1 MAEEEVTTAAAA
13 AEAAEEEATIPIPSD
28 DKIKV
33 EDLETDEEQKPAIS
47 IPPPDETL
55 AEQEEPNAISNGVES
70 CIEKEEEKSGQ
81 LSDSPEAK
89 RPRLEEETNG
99 SGNIFCTW
107 HCIDVLI
114 GFFVYWELVIFMWG
128 CFRTIDSMCL

>member
-1 MAEEEVTTAAAA
+1 MAEEEVTTAAT
-13 AEAAEEEATIPIPSD
+13 AEEEATIPIPSD

-33 EDLETDEEQKPAIS
+33 EDLETDEEQKPDIS

-55 AEQEEPNAISNGVES
+55 AEQEEPIAISNGVES
-70 CIEKEEEKSGQ
+70 CIEKEKEKPGQ

-107 HCIDVLI
+107 HCIDVLFGFLYI
-114 GFFVYWELVIFMWG
+114 GNELVLCGFV
-128 CFRTIDSMCL
+128 TVL